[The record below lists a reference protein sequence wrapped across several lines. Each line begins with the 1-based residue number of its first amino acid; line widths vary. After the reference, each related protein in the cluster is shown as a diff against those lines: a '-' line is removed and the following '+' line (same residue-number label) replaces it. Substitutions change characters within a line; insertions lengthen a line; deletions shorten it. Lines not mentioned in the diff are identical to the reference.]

1 MEIPGL
7 FKKELVIIS
16 VFVMFLLTFIFL
28 FSGFKGITG
37 SVIKKDN
44 TTKSEVLN
52 FVNSS
57 KELRRIE
64 EGYGDMKIRE
74 VEHLTRE
81 EIKELREELPVMKGI
96 NESLWK
102 LRYSSGEY
110 GALIIV
116 SEDLEILGTSQSGIK
131 KARK

>member
-1 MEIPGL
+1 MGLQNMEIPGL

-16 VFVMFLLTFIFL
+16 VFVTFLLTFIFL
-28 FSGFKGITG
+28 FNDFKGITG

-44 TTKSEVLN
+44 ITKSEVLN

-57 KELRRIE
+57 KELRGIE
-64 EGYGDMKIRE
+64 EGYGDMKILE
-74 VEHLTRE
+74 AEHL
-81 EIKELREELPVMKGI
+81 

-116 SEDLEILGTSQSGIK
+116 SDDFEILSTSQSRIK
-131 KARK
+131 KAQK